1 MNIMDELNIKSTFMR
16 SIVSKA
22 IAKKL
27 KKTFG
32 YTTDIHLNDF
42 STTVIDGKAHL
53 HLDIDATMDK
63 DELMKLL
70 KQIGLI

>member
-27 KKTFG
+27 RKSFG
-32 YTTDIHLNDF
+32 YTTDIHLNDL
-42 STTVIDGKAHL
+42 STSVIEGKTHL
-53 HLDIDATMDK
+53 HLDIDVTMEK
-63 DELMKLL
+63 EELIKLL
-70 KQIGLI
+70 KQIELI